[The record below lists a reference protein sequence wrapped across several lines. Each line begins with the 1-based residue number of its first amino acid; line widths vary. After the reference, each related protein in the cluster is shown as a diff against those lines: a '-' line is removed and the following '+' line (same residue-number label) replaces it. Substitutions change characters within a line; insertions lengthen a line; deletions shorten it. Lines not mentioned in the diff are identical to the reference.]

1 MKRRIRVGH
10 LYDYGHDCARAVFNA
25 RFLLWNH
32 VNFGESAPWSAPH
45 CDWGETKMHGLCQ
58 HSSTGYLARN
68 KQT

>member
-32 VNFGESAPWSAPH
+32 VNFGECTLVCTALRLGRNE
-45 CDWGETKMHGLCQ
+45 D
-58 HSSTGYLARN
+58 ARIVPAFLHRLFSEE
-68 KQT
+68 